1 MKKLLRT
8 LITIELVGMT
18 LLTTTVALA
27 GSTTAESI
35 WSLQNALDRAIAEV
49 PADKKVTG
57 HRCVD
62 FEVSGT
68 TRYRCTVF
76 WE

>member
-1 MKKLLRT
+1 MKKIQRT
-8 LITIELVGMT
+8 LITIESVAMA
-18 LLTTTVALA
+18 LLTTSVALA

-35 WSLQNALDRAIAEV
+35 WSLQNALERAIAEV
-49 PADKKVTG
+49 PADKIIKG
-57 HRCVD
+57 HRCID